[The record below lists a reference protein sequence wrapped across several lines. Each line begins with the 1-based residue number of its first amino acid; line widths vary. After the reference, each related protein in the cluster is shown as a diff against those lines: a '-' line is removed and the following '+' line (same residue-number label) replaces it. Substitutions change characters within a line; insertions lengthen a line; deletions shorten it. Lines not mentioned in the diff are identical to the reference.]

1 MATAAPQGHD
11 QSQGQG
17 EVLEDYWREFHE
29 IEQNKDVDVDEE
41 ELSKTPDG
49 QLLLCVCVCVCVM

>member
-1 MATAAPQGHD
+1 MSSEGQG
-11 QSQGQG
+11 QGQG

-29 IEQNKDVDVDEE
+29 IAEHKDVELDEE

-49 QLLLCVCVCVCVM
+49 ELKPS